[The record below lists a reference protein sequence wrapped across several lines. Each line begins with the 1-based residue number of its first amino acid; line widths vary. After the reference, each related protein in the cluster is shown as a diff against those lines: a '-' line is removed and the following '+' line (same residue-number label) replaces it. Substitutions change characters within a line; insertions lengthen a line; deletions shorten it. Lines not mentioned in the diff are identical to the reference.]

1 MTAPLRSVL
10 HVVVAGE
17 VGGAERMLCDLAA
30 PVEGGRDHA
39 VALLTSSDRLRGLF
53 SGAGL
58 DVVDGGPAREDPV
71 SFLRRSLGRR
81 ELTWLRDVV
90 RRRDRPVVHLHTF
103 GSQVLGTR
111 AALLE
116 RTEIVR
122 TEHSTRVYDDPSC
135 WPFARWSLA
144 RADRVVCISEH
155 VRAVA
160 VGRAPSIAARARVVY
175 NGIATDRFAPL
186 PPPPPSPRLRLA
198 LVGRLEPRKGVDVAI
213 DALRLLPDVELRVVG
228 DGEDRARL
236 ERRARDLGG
245 RVTFLGYA
253 DDVRDTLA
261 WCDALVVSSRKE
273 GLGIAAIEAMASA
286 RPVVS
291 VPRDALPEIV
301 RDGERGWLAHGTG
314 PGALARVIADARDA
328 GPDERARRGA
338 AAAAYVR
345 ESLSVEAMRAGY
357 EAVYR
362 ELDEGA
368 A

>member
-1 MTAPLRSVL
+1 VTTAPRSVL

-30 PVEGGRDHA
+30 PSGARVHA
-39 VALLTSSDRLRGLF
+39 VALLTSSDRLRALL
-53 SGAGL
+53 SDAGL
-58 DVVDGGPAREDPV
+58 DVIDGGLAREDPV
-71 SFLRRSLGRR
+71 AFVRRSLGGR
-81 ELTWLRDVV
+81 ELGWLRGVIH
-90 RRRDRPVVHLHTF
+90 RRARPIVHLHTF

-111 AALLE
+111 AALRE
-116 RTEIVR
+116 RTQVVR

-135 WPFARWSLA
+135 WPFSRWSLA
-144 RADRVVCISEH
+144 RVDRIVCISEH

-160 VGRAPSIAARARVVY
+160 ERRAPSIAPRTRVVY
-175 NGIATDRFAPL
+175 NGVTTERFAPL
-186 PPPPPSPRLRLA
+186 PPPSPSPRLRLA
-198 LVGRLEPRKGVDVAI
+198 FLGRLEPRKGADVAI
-213 DALRLLPDVELRVVG
+213 DAVREVPDVELRVVG
-228 DGEDRARL
+228 DGEERARL
-236 ERRARDLGG
+236 EAHARDLGD
-245 RVTFLGYA
+245 RVTFSGYA
-253 DDVRDTLA
+253 DDVRETLA

-301 RDGERGWLAHGTG
+301 RDGVTGWLAHGTG
-314 PGALARVIADARDA
+314 SGALARAIVDARDA
-328 GPDERARRGA
+328 GRDERARRGRL
-338 AAAAYVR
+338 AAAYVR